1 MRHEPCWPDPHEG
14 AARRPQPVEES
25 DTLKTKQL
33 LSVLSAAGLAVASLA
48 TQAAPVGVA
57 ASAFTPLVTS
67 GAFPDT
73 PAARVDTNSASSP
86 FSGVVS
92 INIRYDGLSFICS
105 GAMISP
111 WHVATAAHCVDTN
124 GAGSVIDITRPG
136 NDVRVVFN
144 ASTVVGSPGRA
155 VVTAEKVDMH
165 PDYQGFGFCPAGVA
179 GFCVNDD
186 IAILRLNR
194 TAPVDAKT
202 YKLFGGPVSEGTTFT
217 MVGYGTTGD
226 GLNGYTAGPD
236 FRIKRKGQN
245 VFDFAETNDEAGFS
259 ASSAEEVWYAD
270 FDGTLADGTVVDTFC
285 DPSVLGVAVCGAS
298 LGNDKESNIGGGD
311 SGGPSFVLIDGEYQL
326 AANNTFGFAMGFSP
340 RGGFGDG
347 MGGILFD
354 SYRSWISATAV
365 PEPGSLALV
374 GLSMIGLGLSRRRRA

>member
-1 MRHEPCWPDPHEG
+1 MGIR
-14 AARRPQPVEES
+14 
-25 DTLKTKQL
+25 
-33 LSVLSAAGLAVASLA
+33 
-48 TQAAPVGVA
+48 

-73 PAARVDTNSASSP
+73 PAARVDANTASSP

-92 INIRYDGLSFICS
+92 LNIRYGGQSFICS
-105 GAMISP
+105 GAMISA
-111 WHVATAAHCVDTN
+111 WHVATAGHCVDTN

-136 NDVRVVFN
+136 NDVRAVFN
-144 ASTVVGSPGRA
+144 TSTVVGSPGRA
-155 VVTAEKVDMH
+155 IVTAERVDMH
-165 PDYQGFGFCPAGVA
+165 PDYHGFGVCPAGVG

-186 IAILRLNR
+186 IAIVRLSQA
-194 TAPVDAKT
+194 APVDAKQ
-202 YKLFGGPVSEGTTFT
+202 YKVYTGPVSEGTTFT

-226 GLNGYTAGPD
+226 GLNGYTAGSAN

-245 VFDFAETNDEAGFS
+245 VFDFAETDDEAGFS

-270 FDGTLADGTVVDTFC
+270 FDGTLADGTVIDTFC
-285 DPSVLGVAVCGAS
+285 DASVLGVAICGAS
-298 LGNDKESNIGGGD
+298 LGNALESNIGGGD
-311 SGGPSFVLIDGEYQL
+311 SGGPSFVLVDGEYQL

-374 GLSMIGLGLSRRRRA
+374 GLSLVGLGLSRRRRA